1 MEESL
6 HLLILLLHRVN
17 NDTSIEVINGHY
29 ISGHPLV
36 SAIVFLANECLIG
49 DDGHIIR
56 ENIDEVIRA
65 GYPVHAGEMDRFG
78 WVTGIIELSRGFIM
92 FG

>member
-17 NDTSIEVINGHY
+17 NDEY
-29 ISGHPLV
+29 IDVVNNYYITGHPLV
-36 SAIVFLANECLIG
+36 SCIIFLANECLIG

-65 GYPVHAGEMDRFG
+65 GFPVRAGEVDRFG
-78 WVTGIIELSRGFIM
+78 WLSGLIELSRGYIM

>member
-1 MEESL
+1 MEEDL
-6 HLLILLLHRVN
+6 CLLIHLLQRVN
-17 NDTSIEVINGHY
+17 EDESIEVVNHFY
-29 ISGHPLV
+29 SSSHPLV
-36 SAIVFLANECLIG
+36 SAAIFLANNCLIG

-65 GYPVHAGEMDRFG
+65 GFPIRAGEMDRFG
-78 WVTGIIELSRGFIM
+78 WLTGVIELSRGMIM

>member
-1 MEESL
+1 MEDSL
-6 HLLILLLHRVN
+6 HLLILLLNRVN

-65 GYPVHAGEMDRFG
+65 GYPVRAGEMDRFG
-78 WVTGIIELSRGFIM
+78 WVTGIIELAHGIIL